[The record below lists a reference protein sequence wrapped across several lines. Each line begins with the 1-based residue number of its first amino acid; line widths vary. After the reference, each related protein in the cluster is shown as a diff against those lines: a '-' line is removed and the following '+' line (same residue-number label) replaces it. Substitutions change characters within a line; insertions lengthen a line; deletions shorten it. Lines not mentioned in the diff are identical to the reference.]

1 MARHFNIRVSAAP
14 RIEHE
19 NIHLAYV
26 TNGDTKTMPPSE
38 YNLNPDRIFVGN
50 NFPLLFRSLV
60 FPNADVMTSLTLQTS
75 KKPFPDA
82 SAASTFC
89 DGATLHLRWRA
100 VTRPYYDADAP
111 TTTRFSSTV
120 RPAPL
125 SPESGAFLLPS
136 PPLSHPGAS

>member
-26 TNGDTKTMPPSE
+26 TNGDTKTMTPSE

-89 DGATLHLRWRA
+89 DGAT
-100 VTRPYYDADAP
+100 
-111 TTTRFSSTV
+111 TTRFSSTV